1 MSMGENGRGSIASI
15 SNKKKLNTKILTEAE
30 LIGADDAVSQMI
42 WTKYFLELE
51 GQGCVIDN
59 KILYQDNTSTMLSE
73 KNGK

>member
-1 MSMGENGRGSIASI
+1 MGENGRGSIASI

-51 GQGCVIDN
+51 GQGCGIDN